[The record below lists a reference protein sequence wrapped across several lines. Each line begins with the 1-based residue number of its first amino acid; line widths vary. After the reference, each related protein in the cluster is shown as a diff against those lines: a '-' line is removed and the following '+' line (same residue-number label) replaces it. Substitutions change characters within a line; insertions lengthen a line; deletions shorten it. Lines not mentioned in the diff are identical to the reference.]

1 MAGDLGLLAQ
11 MGGRKRRYRT
21 GKIKKRKS
29 KTGKRKTRRVRRKSM
44 KGGSMGNAL
53 LPLGL
58 LGLQQFF
65 MNKSRKNKS
74 IIPKKIKKSLRL

>member
-11 MGGRKRRYRT
+11 IGGRKRRYKT

-29 KTGKRKTRRVRRKSM
+29 KAGKRNTRRVRRKSM

-58 LGLQQFF
+58 LSLQQFF

>member
-1 MAGDLGLLAQ
+1 MTGNLGLLGQ
-11 MGGRKRRYRT
+11 LGGRKRRY
-21 GKIKKRKS
+21 
-29 KTGKRKTRRVRRKSM
+29 KTGKKKSKAGKKKTRLVRRKSM

-74 IIPKKIKKSLRL
+74 IIPKKIKKTLKL

>member
-1 MAGDLGLLAQ
+1 MLGTS
-11 MGGRKRRYRT
+11 GGSRKRRYKT
-21 GKIKKRKS
+21 GKRQSKAGKS
-29 KTGKRKTRRVRRKSM
+29 KAGKRKTRRVRRKSM

-65 MNKSRKNKS
+65 MSKSRKNKS

>member
-1 MAGDLGLLAQ
+1 MAGDLGLLGQ
-11 MGGRKRRYRT
+11 MGGRKRRYKT
-21 GKIKKRKS
+21 GKIKRRKS
-29 KTGKRKTRRVRRKSM
+29 NAGKRKTKRVRRKSM

-58 LGLQQFF
+58 LSLQQFF

-74 IIPKKIKKSLRL
+74 IIPRKIKKTLKL